1 MCDERTEELERMV
14 KEQKEMIDKL
24 MEAHGHDH
32 GPSLKDTIDSK
43 KEKADET
50 FRSVFA
56 IFTNKEI
63 QRHFVKAGMEFL
75 SGIEEIIKAI
85 PVPDSVREK
94 MDMAAEAKDDF
105 VKDVVCDL
113 NPSCKY
119 KSASKKKMK
128 KIDVE

>member
-14 KEQKEMIDKL
+14 KEQREMIDKL
-24 MEAHGHDH
+24 MAAHG
-32 GPSLKDTIDSK
+32 SSFKDTIESK

-50 FRSVFA
+50 FKSVFA

-94 MDMAAEAKDDF
+94 MDMATEAKDDF

-119 KSASKKKMK
+119 KAAAGKKKMK